1 MYEYKNNKG
10 PERKTTLIMHNSKGK
25 SLQEILGKLNPEQKE
40 TVEKLRSITKAALP
54 DVVETIKWGNI
65 TYLLGESNLSWIL
78 IFGDHVDYGFFRGA
92 ELTSQILEGTG
103 KGLRHIRIN
112 DDKSFDEK
120 EILRLLKEAIQLK

>member
-1 MYEYKNNKG
+1 M
-10 PERKTTLIMHNSKGK
+10 RNSKGK

-78 IFGDHVDYGFFRGA
+78 IFGDHVDCGFFRGVD
-92 ELTSQILEGTG
+92 LTSQILEGTG

-120 EILRLLKEAIQLK
+120 EILRLLK